1 MIAAAVP
8 MKPFADAK
16 QRLSDVLSGPERQ
29 RLVRTMLGDV
39 LAVLRDTPEIGQ
51 TYVVTADPQV
61 AGFAAR
67 YGAEHIP
74 EDASRGLNGAIG
86 TAAKHFVARGFTTMI
101 VVPGDVPFASP
112 AEIGQLASL
121 VAGKGVGIVPADDM
135 DGTNALLLSPP
146 GAIAPA
152 FGPGSYRRHVAA
164 ARATGLDPVTCRL
177 EGLGRDIDLPCD
189 LQDLAHRLDAR
200 PEYDFLHAAL
210 ARTGHKEA
218 ESV

>member
-16 QRLSDVLSGPERQ
+16 QRLSEVLGGADRR

-39 LAVLRDTPEIGQ
+39 LTALRDTPEVRQ
-51 TYVVTADPQV
+51 AFVVTADPEV
-61 AGFAAR
+61 AEFAAR
-67 YGAEHIP
+67 YGSGHIP
-74 EDASRGLNGAIG
+74 EDATTGLNGAIE
-86 TAAKHFVARGFTTMI
+86 AAARHLEVQGVSTMI
-101 VVPGDVPFASP
+101 VLPGDVPFVSP
-112 AEIGQLASL
+112 AEISQLASL
-121 VAGKGVGIVPADDM
+121 APNKGVGIAPDDDM

-164 ARATGLDPVTCRL
+164 VRAAGLEPVTCRL
-177 EGLGRDIDLPCD
+177 ASLGRDIDRPRD
-189 LQDLAHRLDAR
+189 LHDLVRYPDVR
-200 PEYDFLHAAL
+200 PEYEFLHAAL